1 MTFIKQMK
9 ERPRQ
14 LLMIFLVGLLL
25 LVISLPGGRKKGG
38 NRFGTMLVRN
48 KRRCICKA
56 A

>member
-25 LVISLPGGRKKGG
+25 LVISLPVEEKKGG
-38 NRFGTMLVRN
+38 D
-48 KRRCICKA
+48 
-56 A
+56 